1 MYFVNRWLYS
11 TNAKDIGM
19 LYIIFAAI
27 SGLVGTALSFIIRME
42 LSSGG
47 QVYLMGSHD
56 QYNVVITAHG
66 LIMIFFMVMP
76 ALIGGFGNIIFLVSE
91 ICFAPL
97 NRVHALSLAM
107 RDDFKLFLTGR
118 TWGPSFQIIWAV
130 GCYHLNVFKNKYLA
144 QYNSRSSFSSSTRL
158 IPSSEEF

>member
-1 MYFVNRWLYS
+1 MYFLNRWLYS

-27 SGLVGTALSFIIRME
+27 SGLIGTALSFIIRME

-47 QVYLMGSHD
+47 KVYLMGNYD

-76 ALIGGFGNIIFLVSE
+76 ALIGGFGNWLVP
-91 ICFAPL
+91 I
-97 NRVHALSLAM
+97 M
-107 RDDFKLFLTGR
+107 IG
-118 TWGPSFQIIWAV
+118 AV
-130 GCYHLNVFKNKYLA
+130 DMAFP
-144 QYNSRSSFSSSTRL
+144 R
-158 IPSSEEF
+158 